1 MDSDGTGAGIPAGKG
16 VKNMKSLFRI
26 IRRYSLTVGMII
38 LVILAVNGCVLLGMG
53 YYIAE
58 EEGTQFPSAWMSMR
72 TMEEIGKELQE
83 TDGTFLLS
91 KEGME
96 TLEKSVFSWAMA
108 LNPGGN
114 VVWEWQLPSTFSRQ
128 YSLQEVAVFSRWYL
142 NGYPVK
148 IWTNDDTVLVFGCD
162 PDKVIRYNVIVTS
175 SLLQNLQLFIKAVIL
190 INLLVAAVLIL
201 GFGYRFH
208 QTMKPIVQGIESLA
222 AQKPVVLKEKGL
234 AGELA
239 GKLNETSEV
248 LLTQSQALARRDSA
262 RTEWIA
268 GVSHDIRTPLSLIV
282 GHSDRLS
289 RDTSLSPE
297 NRGLAASIRRQSL
310 LIRQLI
316 ADLNLASK
324 LAYQAQPLKKKECLP
339 AALLRSCVSD
349 IYNEEID
356 RGSGAGYEFDIL
368 VREEMEQIQVRADEG
383 LLLRALRNLL
393 GNSVRHNPEG
403 CHVTV
408 SLTAQEEF
416 IWFSVRDTGHGIPR
430 IVVQNLENPDSEVH
444 IMGLRLVDQIAKAHG
459 GRLDFEER
467 AEGSYDARFCIS
479 FPS

>member
-1 MDSDGTGAGIPAGKG
+1 
-16 VKNMKSLFRI
+16 MKSLFRI

-175 SLLQNLQLFIKAVIL
+175 SLFQNLPLFIKAVIL

-222 AQKPVVLKEKGL
+222 GKEAQ
-234 AGELA
+234 
-239 GKLNETSEV
+239 
-248 LLTQSQALARRDSA
+248 
-262 RTEWIA
+262 
-268 GVSHDIRTPLSLIV
+268 
-282 GHSDRLS
+282 
-289 RDTSLSPE
+289 
-297 NRGLAASIRRQSL
+297 
-310 LIRQLI
+310 
-316 ADLNLASK
+316 
-324 LAYQAQPLKKKECLP
+324 
-339 AALLRSCVSD
+339 
-349 IYNEEID
+349 
-356 RGSGAGYEFDIL
+356 
-368 VREEMEQIQVRADEG
+368 
-383 LLLRALRNLL
+383 
-393 GNSVRHNPEG
+393 
-403 CHVTV
+403 
-408 SLTAQEEF
+408 
-416 IWFSVRDTGHGIPR
+416 
-430 IVVQNLENPDSEVH
+430 
-444 IMGLRLVDQIAKAHG
+444 
-459 GRLDFEER
+459 
-467 AEGSYDARFCIS
+467 
-479 FPS
+479 